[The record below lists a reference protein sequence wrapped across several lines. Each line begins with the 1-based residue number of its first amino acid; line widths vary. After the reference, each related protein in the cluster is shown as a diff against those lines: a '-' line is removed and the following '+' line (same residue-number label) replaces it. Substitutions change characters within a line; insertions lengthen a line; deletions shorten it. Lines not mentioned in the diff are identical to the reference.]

1 MELEPPTRRA
11 AHGLTD
17 RQTDQ
22 YWDILKLRIHYD
34 QYLKPMVVDSQY
46 NLLGGLEH
54 FSIVPYIGNNHPN

>member
-1 MELEPPTRRA
+1 MYGVGA
-11 AHGLTD
+11 AHAPRGARLD
-17 RQTDQ
+17 RQTEQ
-22 YWDILKLRIHYD
+22 YWDILKLRMHYD